1 MYVLSLQML
10 RKPIYALILVAL
22 TSLYAILMLFLD
34 EFLFISPY
42 FTVFIPLPR
51 INIFVI
57 DLILAFAIGFVMA
70 SSIYQFR
77 LLRSQRNT
85 PRRTGLVGMFTGIVA
100 GACPCYYLF
109 PLLSVAGSIGGFL
122 GVIGIWLFAYQIP
135 IKIAAIGLLA
145 FAAYKSER
153 TLRASCNIE
162 GPLIRLRQ

>member
-1 MYVLSLQML
+1 ML
-10 RKPIYALILVAL
+10 RKPIYAFVLIAL
-22 TSLYAILMLFLD
+22 TSLYATLMLFLD

-42 FTVFIPLPR
+42 FTIFIPLPR
-51 INIFVI
+51 LGIFLI

-77 LLRSQRNT
+77 LLQSQRST
-85 PRRTGLVGMFTGIVA
+85 PKKTGMVGMFSGIVA

-162 GPLIRLRQ
+162 GPLIRLQKGT